1 MNCAPGA
8 GVEPAIGRVKAGS
21 PTADGALPEWS
32 RLPVPTR
39 VSCLTGA
46 GSQPCATAR
55 HRRGTG
61 ASDGGRFRFTEHR
74 FSVLTPVLSVPGAIR
89 THTASASCWCLLPL
103 SYEDVEPPPGADPGH
118 PPYEGEAAA
127 VRGGVSC
134 PARIRTS
141 IA

>member
-1 MNCAPGA
+1 M
-8 GVEPAIGRVKAGS
+8 
-21 PTADGALPEWS
+21 
-32 RLPVPTR
+32 PTR
-39 VSCLTGA
+39 VSSLQGQ
-46 GSQPCATAR
+46 GHSR
-55 HRRGTG
+55 VRRQGTG

-74 FSVLTPVLSVPGAIR
+74 FSVLTPVLGVLGAIR
-89 THTASASCWCLLPL
+89 THTAQYLMPVPVPPAVGC
-103 SYEDVEPPPGADPGH
+103 EDMEPPPGAGPGH